1 MMDTNDDMILDMDNF
16 DFMSLED
23 ISEDTPT
30 PAPTPAPEEVPED
43 EDDLDFLPSE
53 EDEEDE
59 EPSDEED
66 DPAEDEEG
74 VDEEDEDTP
83 EDDDTDED
91 DSDEEVDYESYEL
104 TLPTGETVVLADM
117 VAGYKAAEALKA
129 EREEFET
136 VKTEFEEKSKDIGK
150 YLALAKLEA
159 EKVIEDYEDFDWD
172 GLAEDNFE
180 EYTQNRQFLD
190 RYARRHKEITKAM
203 EDLESKK
210 AAEEDRVRTEQAR
223 EAAAVLARD
232 IPGWGADLYRK
243 LMDYAVENGADPDY
257 IKACTDPATFKV
269 LHKAMEFEK
278 GKQKITAKVKRLGGS
293 PKKVAKA
300 APKAPTQTVNPKKV
314 AVLKKIEQTGDMSDA
329 FDFLED

>member
-1 MMDTNDDMILDMDNF
+1 MMPNTNDDMILDMDNF
-16 DFMSLED
+16 DFMSLDD
-23 ISEDTPT
+23 ISHDEPT
-30 PAPTPAPEEVPED
+30 PEPTPAPEDNPAED
-43 EDDLDFLPSE
+43 EDDLDFLPDE
-53 EDEEDE
+53 DEEEPVPEDEEDEDPAEDEEDE
-59 EPSDEED
+59 EDDED
-66 DPAEDEEG
+66 VP
-74 VDEEDEDTP
+74 EEDEDTP
-83 EDDDTDED
+83 GD
-91 DSDEEVDYESYEL
+91 DEEEIDYESYEL
-104 TLPTGETVVLADM
+104 TLPTGETVVLSEM
-117 VAGYKAAEALKA
+117 VAGYKAAEVLKA

-136 VKTEFEEKSKDIGK
+136 VKTEFEEKSKDIGR

-172 GLAEDNFE
+172 GMAEDDFE
-180 EYTQNRQFLD
+180 QYTQNRQFLD
-190 RYARRHKEITKAM
+190 RYARRHKEILKAM
-203 EDLESKK
+203 DDLDSKK

-232 IPGWGADLYRK
+232 IPGWGSDLYRK
-243 LMDYAVENGADPDY
+243 LMDYAVENGADPEY

-314 AVLKKIEQTGDMSDA
+314 AVLKKVEQGDMSDA